1 MNTPAATNAE
11 WDIAEMTRCAT
22 ALRRDW
28 DADETTGALIAARN
42 RGWTPC
48 RALIVLARIMADPE
62 GTPRDV
68 LVAAQDPFR
77 RAQAARP
84 EVVEAIQQAA
94 RAAITA
100 PRPGGRAA

>member
-1 MNTPAATNAE
+1 MTTTVE
-11 WDIAEMTRCAT
+11 WDIAEMTRCAI

-28 DADETTGALIAARN
+28 GADETTGALIAARN

-48 RALIVLARIMADPE
+48 RAPVVLARIMADPE

-68 LVAAQDPFR
+68 LVAAQDPLR
-77 RAQAARP
+77 RTQPARP
-84 EVVEAIQQAA
+84 EVKDLFVAEA
-94 RAAITA
+94 RAAITG